1 MPSSAETLR
10 ASRTV
15 SGALEEE
22 MASWARL
29 RLAMEMSSEAMKP
42 DGVRFVAAED
52 AASSA
57 SLRSRRAL
65 ALSLFSSCWVRVS
78 VVRWMPGTYY
88 SSLYFWCR
96 GRHWFRS
103 SHSLRRRGR
112 SSLHHVTLIKK
123 VCERQSLVEVG
134 RDEAE
139 GVAKM

>member
-29 RLAMEMSSEAMKP
+29 RPAMEMSSEAMKP

-65 ALSLFSSCWVRVS
+65 ALSLFSSCR
-78 VVRWMPGTYY
+78 
-88 SSLYFWCR
+88 L
-96 GRHWFRS
+96 
-103 SHSLRRRGR
+103 
-112 SSLHHVTLIKK
+112 
-123 VCERQSLVEVG
+123 
-134 RDEAE
+134 
-139 GVAKM
+139 